1 MHVQYKPCLFSHA
14 DVDADAVL
22 CCAVLCCAVL
32 CCAVNVNLDQVLL
45 RQGRPWFVS
54 QRCKGHRQL
63 DTIRQFIEEGLAETS
78 LRPVSQHAV

>member
-14 DVDADAVL
+14 DVDAD
-22 CCAVLCCAVL
+22 AVL

-63 DTIRQFIEEGLAETS
+63 DIMRQFIEEGLAETS